1 MLNKNLNNLKNGGNI
16 MKLKKLASILMVSA
30 LFLTGCT
37 STKSGQEEVKD
48 TPKESVKVVAGSV
61 AASQVLDK
69 LDAEVV
75 GIPTTK
81 MEMPE
86 SLKGLPEVGQSMAPD
101 LEIVASLE
109 PDIFVMDKMFKDKV
123 EESMKEYD
131 INTFFFDTTKYSNF
145 LNSIEELGKEIKKEE
160 EAKNLIKTLK
170 ESEKEVAKLKGD
182 KAPSV
187 AILFGG
193 GENFMLATEDS
204 YLGDLVKT
212 VGAKNITANMNG
224 KVESAYMQFSL
235 EQILEQN
242 PDYVLR
248 FAHGNLEETKKAFD
262 DAFEKN
268 PAYAQLDAVKNGKV
282 IDLDPNV
289 FNVSA
294 NIKITEAIKT
304 LGDVLYGE

>member
-1 MLNKNLNNLKNGGNI
+1 
-16 MKLKKLASILMVSA
+16 MKFKKLASILMISA

-37 STKSGQEEVKD
+37 PSNSGKTNEESASNE
-48 TPKESVKVVAGSV
+48 TIKVVAGSV
-61 AASQVLDK
+61 ASAQVLDSIG
-69 LDAEVV
+69 AEVV

-81 MEMPE
+81 LELPE
-86 SLKGLPEVGQSMAPD
+86 SLKGLPEIGQSMSPD
-101 LEIVASLE
+101 LEKVASLT
-109 PDIFVMDKMFKDKV
+109 PDVFVMDNMFKEKV

-131 INTFFFDTTKYSNF
+131 LNTFFFDTTTYSNF
-145 LNSIEELGKEIKKEE
+145 LTSIEQLGEEVGKEKEADE
-160 EAKNLIKTLK
+160 LINTLK

-182 KAPSV
+182 KDVTV

-212 VGAKNITANMNG
+212 VGAKNIASNLNG

-235 EQILEQN
+235 EQIIEQN
-242 PDYVLR
+242 PDYILR

-262 DAFEKN
+262 TAFDKN
-268 PAYAQLDAVKNGKV
+268 PAYAELDAVKNNKV

-294 NIKITEAIKT
+294 NLKITEAIKT